1 MNPEE
6 AIPDEF
12 GHVSAVRFREQINE
26 NGKWRDGDA
35 VVTLPARSVFVA
47 AGTTPN
53 VTYEREYPGT
63 FQMDE
68 RRRFFKPH
76 VAERAGDGAITL
88 VPASEGFFTSY
99 HRDGRY
105 VTYYG
110 DNHPK
115 YAGNVVKA
123 MASARDGYPHVV
135 AAVPRGR
142 EGRAGERVGGPH
154 GGMAAVHGRPRRR
167 LPRPRRA
174 RDPADAD
181 DRRGDREGAGR
192 RAGTSSPGSSTGCRT
207 SRRRRRVLGAG
218 ENGPRML
225 MEGLALTGAWV
236 DKEQGLLS
244 MIALEMGVSSR
255 QCAYLKPGE
264 PVVVMGPTGA
274 PTEIP
279 HGENVLLAGGGLGN
293 AVLFSIAKA
302 LRASGNRVLYFAGY
316 KNGADLFKREEVEAA
331 TDQVIWTTDTGV
343 EIPPSRPQD
352 AHFRGNIVQAMIA
365 YAKGELGEALVPLKT
380 VDRIIAIGSDRM
392 MAAIKLARLRRS
404 SRISRKTTWRSRAS
418 TRRCSA

>member
-68 RRRFFKPH
+68 QRRFFKPH
-76 VAERAGDGAITL
+76 VAERGADGSITL

-99 HRDGRY
+99 SRDGRY

-135 AAVPRGR
+135 AAVPGGR
-142 EGRAGERVGGPH
+142 DGRAGR
-154 GGMAAVHGRPRRR
+154 ARR
-167 LPRPRRA
+167 RRA
-174 RDPADAD
+174 R
-181 DRRGDREGAGR
+181 RSGSGSR
-192 RAGTSSPGSSTGCRT
+192 RASTTTSSPASS
-207 SRRRRRVLGAG
+207 A
-218 ENGPRML
+218 
-225 MEGLALTGAWV
+225 
-236 DKEQGLLS
+236 
-244 MIALEMGVSSR
+244 
-255 QCAYLKPGE
+255 
-264 PVVVMGPTGA
+264 
-274 PTEIP
+274 
-279 HGENVLLAGGGLGN
+279 
-293 AVLFSIAKA
+293 
-302 LRASGNRVLYFAGY
+302 
-316 KNGADLFKREEVEAA
+316 
-331 TDQVIWTTDTGV
+331 
-343 EIPPSRPQD
+343 
-352 AHFRGNIVQAMIA
+352 
-365 YAKGELGEALVPLKT
+365 
-380 VDRIIAIGSDRM
+380 
-392 MAAIKLARLRRS
+392 
-404 SRISRKTTWRSRAS
+404 
-418 TRRCSA
+418 